1 MLRLNY
7 SHDSN
12 QCTTFTLP
20 ERILTFLVSQLTIPR
35 TMSKGGGLC
44 TCLKEHIMSINL
56 RLKFTGVHFFGLPMK
71 SFISVFFFPF
81 ISFIILEWVLSFYI
95 YNTSLFTALDMY
107 WVKWTSFWRQH
118 NALSMLNINAH

>member
-20 ERILTFLVSQLTIPR
+20 ERNFDIPCFSAYNSANHEQR
-35 TMSKGGGLC
+35 GGLC

-56 RLKFTGVHFFGLPMK
+56 RLKFTGVHIFGLPMK
-71 SFISVFFFPF
+71 SFISVFF
-81 ISFIILEWVLSFYI
+81 SFYI
-95 YNTSLFTALDMY
+95 IYHLRMGIKLLY
-107 WVKWTSFWRQH
+107 
-118 NALSMLNINAH
+118 I

>member
-56 RLKFTGVHFFGLPMK
+56 RLKFTGVHIFGLPMK
-71 SFISVFFFPF
+71 SFISVFF
-81 ISFIILEWVLSFYI
+81 SFYI
-95 YNTSLFTALDMY
+95 IYHFRMGIKLLY
-107 WVKWTSFWRQH
+107 
-118 NALSMLNINAH
+118 I